1 MKREKINDTQSGLCY
16 LLRIG
21 ATDLCN
27 NDCIFCHPPKVKT
40 PNALTTEQLLE
51 IAQVIYDNY
60 KLKTIHFTGG
70 EPLLRKDIVD
80 LVKGCQK
87 ITGGEIEMAMTTN
100 AQLLSDKI
108 EALADAGLKR
118 LNISLHSI
126 NPEKYHQLTNSKG
139 ELVEKVK

>member
-1 MKREKINDTQSGLCY
+1 MY
-16 LLRIG
+16 
-21 ATDLCN
+21 
-27 NDCIFCHPPKVKT
+27 FCHPPKVKAL
-40 PNALTTEQLLE
+40 NALTTEQLLE

-87 ITGGEIEMAMTTN
+87 ITGGEVEMAMTTN

-108 EALADAGLKR
+108 DDLANAGLKR
-118 LNISLHSI
+118 LNVSLHSI
-126 NPEKYHQLTNSKG
+126 NPEKYHKLTNSKG
-139 ELVEKVK
+139 ELVEK